1 MKKLRTDKRVW
12 ILLGGAFALCWL
24 FVLQYGIFG
33 SRVDWISQ
41 HSVLPDYFRRRFY
54 ATGNL
59 FPDIAWN
66 LGGGQNIY
74 NFSYYGLYSPII
86 LFSYFLPFVPMD
98 LYIMGT
104 SIVSYGVSA
113 VFFYWWTKKH
123 LEEHTAFWTSCMF
136 ALAGPM
142 IFHSYNQI
150 MFVNYMPFLCLAFIG
165 TEKFLKDKKKG
176 LLILGTVGMILTSFY
191 FSIGGILALSLYGAG
206 ICIEQTEKLTWKG
219 FWKKAGGF
227 MGLILLCI
235 CLCGIL
241 LVPTVLVLLSRESGG
256 NTAEGMGFFSVS
268 LLRFFYSPYGLG
280 LTALSLCSLI
290 GNTAEKGTWK
300 KKVIPAG
307 LLVILFVPLFG
318 YLLNGGLYTKDKV
331 FIPFLPLV
339 CMETGKYVD
348 KLNAINREKGKKR
361 FWLEIMPGIFLIGY
375 SLIQDSVQGIDQ
387 KWIIGALGL
396 VTAGD
401 MLLVF
406 LMQNFWKKYPKIP
419 WPLAASCGILFFSG
433 WAMNFQWQKMLSV
446 QEYTEITS
454 KGISQMIE
462 ETVETDKE
470 WYRLEEQEGGTQEFA
485 DMNRIRHIRQNISS
499 IYSSAYNQEYARF
512 RNDTFQV
519 NRHFRNRLMES
530 VTDNPVFLKFMGVR
544 YIIGKTPPAG
554 YRLLKE
560 KGDISLYQNFQA
572 APMAFVTNR
581 TISRE
586 EYDNLSFPDRQTAL
600 LQYAVTE
607 ETSDGSQVT
616 EDAIISMEKCSL
628 RLPESEDKDFYIR
641 KTDKGYEI
649 YGTKERKIKAE
660 ISGRAETDDLL
671 AVRFQ
676 VKNQNPGKDM
686 YIRLNG
692 QTNRLSAQEGYEYAN
707 ENYGFSYTVTLKGG
721 KKEVTFTLGEGRYI
735 LEDIQVFT
743 GNLEELG
750 NEELYESPLENIC
763 FSRDGDSLA
772 GTVGSEN
779 TGYLITSIPYDKN
792 FRITIDGEEVETE
805 KVNTAFLGGK
815 VPKGAHRIQISYQA
829 PGKGTGF
836 FLTGLGM
843 VFLVSLEL
851 KSKRRKKSEQAV

>member
-1 MKKLRTDKRVW
+1 M
-12 ILLGGAFALCWL
+12 A
-24 FVLQYGIFG
+24 
-33 SRVDWISQ
+33 
-41 HSVLPDYFRRRFY
+41 
-54 ATGNL
+54 
-59 FPDIAWN
+59 
-66 LGGGQNIY
+66 
-74 NFSYYGLYSPII
+74 PII

-98 LYIMGT
+98 LYIMGS

-113 VFFYWWTKKH
+113 VFFYQWAKKH
-123 LEEHTAFWTSCMF
+123 LEEHTAFWTACMF

-142 IFHSYNQI
+142 IFHFYNQI
-150 MFVNYMPFLCLAFIG
+150 MFVNYMPFLCLALMG
-165 TEKFLKDKKKG
+165 TEQFLKEKKKG

-206 ICIEQTEKLTWKG
+206 IYIEQTEKLTWKG

-241 LVPTVLVLLSRESGG
+241 LVPTALVLLSRESGG

-290 GNTAEKGTWK
+290 
-300 KKVIPAG
+300 
-307 LLVILFVPLFG
+307 
-318 YLLNGGLYTKDKV
+318 
-331 FIPFLPLV
+331 
-339 CMETGKYVD
+339 
-348 KLNAINREKGKKR
+348 
-361 FWLEIMPGIFLIGY
+361 
-375 SLIQDSVQGIDQ
+375 QDRIQGIDQ

-396 VTAGD
+396 VTVGD
-401 MLLVF
+401 TLLVF
-406 LMQNFWKKYPKIP
+406 LTQNLWKKYPKIP

-485 DMNRIRHIRQNISS
+485 DMNRIRHICQNISS

-607 ETSDGSQVT
+607 ETSDGS
-616 EDAIISMEKCSL
+616 
-628 RLPESEDKDFYIR
+628 
-641 KTDKGYEI
+641 
-649 YGTKERKIKAE
+649 
-660 ISGRAETDDLL
+660 
-671 AVRFQ
+671 
-676 VKNQNPGKDM
+676 
-686 YIRLNG
+686 
-692 QTNRLSAQEGYEYAN
+692 
-707 ENYGFSYTVTLKGG
+707 
-721 KKEVTFTLGEGRYI
+721 
-735 LEDIQVFT
+735 
-743 GNLEELG
+743 
-750 NEELYESPLENIC
+750 
-763 FSRDGDSLA
+763 
-772 GTVGSEN
+772 
-779 TGYLITSIPYDKN
+779 
-792 FRITIDGEEVETE
+792 
-805 KVNTAFLGGK
+805 
-815 VPKGAHRIQISYQA
+815 
-829 PGKGTGF
+829 
-836 FLTGLGM
+836 
-843 VFLVSLEL
+843 
-851 KSKRRKKSEQAV
+851 